1 MNIARLIGGLLILV
15 VASCANPKDLVYQDV
30 KNFSV
35 KKISLNP
42 EVGMDVQFYNP
53 NKYGMTLKD
62 ADINL
67 YINNTLVGHAVMD
80 EKFNV
85 PAADTF
91 LLPVKLITDLSGVF
105 NNALSLMSNKE
116 VTVKLQ
122 GSVKAGKGVL
132 VRIPISYEG
141 KKKLNVF

>member
-1 MNIARLIGGLLILV
+1 MFLA
-15 VASCANPKDLVYQDV
+15 ACANPRQLEYQDV
-30 KNFSV
+30 KNFRLLELSMQ
-35 KKISLNP
+35 P
-42 EVGMDVQFYNP
+42 TVGMDVQFYNP

>member
-1 MNIARLIGGLLILV
+1 MSIARLIGGLLILV

-91 LLPVKLITDLSGVF
+91 LL
-105 NNALSLMSNKE
+105 MSNKE